1 MADFLLFGPHAAG
14 KTQLYHSLQGLD
26 YNDPQQ
32 TSQADYKV
40 KKDTLWGWIGLSKFT
55 IHEIGGKDIYLYDKE
70 FLHQAFMSNSKLVFV
85 FNGNDLI
92 DELKNYKQ
100 GGQISALLK
109 CYVMPALMGKD
120 DDLNCEQDIIFIA
133 THEDEYYGT
142 ERDMETE
149 IFTCL
154 EKANEEYRK
163 VANGTRYPFKKLLR
177 GNLFCVD
184 ATDSAQVSKIFK
196 NINNS

>member
-1 MADFLLFGPHAAG
+1 MADILLFGPHAAG
-14 KTQLYHSLQGLD
+14 KTQLYYSLRNK
-26 YNDPQQ
+26 YYSDPQQ
-32 TSQADYKV
+32 TGQADYKV
-40 KKDTLWGWIGLSKFT
+40 NRDGIVGWLGLSKYT
-55 IHEIGGKDIYLYDKE
+55 IHEIGGKDIYLYDQT
-70 FLHQAFMSNSKLVFV
+70 FLHQAFWENSKLIFV

-92 DELKNYKQ
+92 EELRNYKQ
-100 GGQISALLK
+100 GGMISALLR
-109 CYVMPALMGKD
+109 CYVMPALMD
-120 DDLNCEQDIIFIA
+120 MDRQLIFIA
-133 THEDEYYGT
+133 THEDKYYSQ

-149 IFTCL
+149 IFACI

-196 NINNS
+196 NINKS